1 MPLLHSVPLAQKY
14 PISGYIKLPAAL
26 QPFVNL
32 PIMDHVVVVAKPSGD
47 VSGGLE
53 HYREV
58 GRAGAL
64 LLLRMRGG
72 GIPAA
77 AWSGKVK
84 RPLGVPPRPCVLYWP
99 LGSARNQPPGL
110 APRRRC
116 PRMSGG
122 GRPSLQ

>member
-1 MPLLHSVPLAQKY
+1 MLYPPSLSSCKCCPLQKY

-58 GRAGAL
+58 
-64 LLLRMRGG
+64 
-72 GIPAA
+72 
-77 AWSGKVK
+77 
-84 RPLGVPPRPCVLYWP
+84 RPLCTLRFKDATTC
-99 LGSARNQPPGL
+99 
-110 APRRRC
+110 
-116 PRMSGG
+116 
-122 GRPSLQ
+122 